1 MNLDR
6 AHRDLEAARHLL
18 TNGFPSQAISRAYYS
33 AFYAAHAAL
42 GALGEER
49 STHGGVISAF
59 NRLVVK
65 EGGLDRA
72 AGRWLRRLFDD
83 RSKADYQENEV
94 DREAAERDV
103 RDAERFVDAVTSW
116 IEARTE
122 G

>member
-6 AHRDLEAARHLL
+6 AHRDLEA
-18 TNGFPSQAISRAYYS
+18 
-33 AFYAAHAAL
+33 
-42 GALGEER
+42 
-49 STHGGVISAF
+49 
-59 NRLVVK
+59 
-65 EGGLDRA
+65 
-72 AGRWLRRLFDD
+72 
-83 RSKADYQENEV
+83 